1 MTTQATIEL
10 ARFAKSPLKSSAK
23 GRTGSAN
30 LQRKPGGRLG
40 ASIIDIRHEYPPVI
54 TAAYTSA
61 DWDWLQKVR
70 TQVVNVH
77 DGDTLGCVVFLDP
90 EGTWRSQI
98 LVYINKAEID
108 RRKWYTPEA
117 VCVHEAMH
125 VVQFIELYINER
137 LSQEGEAYLL
147 EDISSQLVNAYKVK
161 K

>member
-1 MTTQATIEL
+1 M
-10 ARFAKSPLKSSAK
+10 
-23 GRTGSAN
+23 
-30 LQRKPGGRLG
+30 
-40 ASIIDIRHEYPPVI
+40 
-54 TAAYTSA
+54 
-61 DWDWLQKVR
+61 
-70 TQVVNVH
+70 
-77 DGDTLGCVVFLDP
+77 VFLDP
-90 EGTWRSQI
+90 EGIRRSQI

-117 VCVHEAMH
+117 VCAHEAMH